1 MTPKNAHQRE
11 QGRILPN
18 EKEREAKGPTRSYR
32 EGQKRFGDSSSSPSA
47 SSKSARL
54 KKSSP
59 PLPPPPPPH
68 SPPHSVVESSGQTS
82 ASPLRGAWRRSSGC
96 PREEKRPSGRF
107 LSFLSLFLSF
117 FLVCEKR
124 EKRVEGCLSHFAGS
138 LLLRFFFPSSS
149 PLLVFPPPLFAM
161 TRTILIAIDDSV
173 EAEKAL
179 VWTLENFYKCGSERG
194 ALNRRGRG
202 SGNSNHCRIVSH
214 APSSRPRPRS
224 LLSPSLPV
232 SVSSLPFPGRE
243 TTSTSSTS
251 SLACSSLRSSGR
263 RLWTFCRNR

>member
-1 MTPKNAHQRE
+1 
-11 QGRILPN
+11 
-18 EKEREAKGPTRSYR
+18 
-32 EGQKRFGDSSSSPSA
+32 
-47 SSKSARL
+47 
-54 KKSSP
+54 
-59 PLPPPPPPH
+59 
-68 SPPHSVVESSGQTS
+68 
-82 ASPLRGAWRRSSGC
+82 
-96 PREEKRPSGRF
+96 
-107 LSFLSLFLSF
+107 
-117 FLVCEKR
+117 VCEKR
-124 EKRVEGCLSHFAGS
+124 EKKSRGLPFSFRWVPALAFLFS
-138 LLLRFFFPSSS
+138 FFVASIG
-149 PLLVFPPPLFAM
+149 FPPPLFAM

-263 RLWTFCRNR
+263 RPWTFCRNR

>member
-11 QGRILPN
+11 QGRILPKK
-18 EKEREAKGPTRSYR
+18 KEREAKGPTRSYR
-32 EGQKRFGDSSSSPSA
+32 EGQKRFGDSSASPSA

-107 LSFLSLFLSF
+107 LSFRSLFLSF

-124 EKRVEGCLSHFAGS
+124 GKKESRAAFLIS
-138 LLLRFFFPSSS
+138 LGPCSCVSFFLLRR
-149 PLLVFPPPLFAM
+149 LYCFPPPLFAM

-251 SLACSSLRSSGR
+251 SLAYSSLRSSGR